1 MSKPPAISI
10 FMALYITDKS
20 VENRLLYPYKQVLA
34 SVTLCA
40 EKRTIIEERYIRMLQ
55 ASFWKCRRISMLYN
69 TSRIIITIGS
79 IIVPA
84 LISIQYISEAP
95 FLFTQ
100 SVYWATWVLSL
111 LVTIS
116 NGFMTMFKF
125 DRKYYLYH
133 ASFEQMKTEG
143 WQYLALTGNYK
154 GPKVTHETEFNH
166 FTQTIERIR
175 MRQTEEEYIRLQD
188 VNGSKGSTL
197 SQGGNGAIPVVFD
210 YQKTPSKDDIM
221 VQVLKLLSSM
231 RDKNSVVEVGDG
243 GRTSETVYTQSTKAP
258 ETEAQ
263 EGLHVP

>member
-1 MSKPPAISI
+1 M
-10 FMALYITDKS
+10 
-20 VENRLLYPYKQVLA
+20 ENRLLYPYKQVLA

-69 TSRIIITIGS
+69 TSRIVITIGS

-116 NGFMTMFKF
+116 NGFLTMFKF

-154 GPKVTHETEFNH
+154 GPAVTHETEFNH

-188 VNGSKGSTL
+188 VNGPQKGSGLTV
-197 SQGGNGAIPVVFD
+197 GNSTGIPVVFD
-210 YQKTPSKDDIM
+210 YPKTPSKDDIM
-221 VQVLKLLSSM
+221 FQVLKLLNDV
-231 RDKNSVVEVGDG
+231 RGKNSIVEVGDG
-243 GRTSETVYTQSTKAP
+243 GRISEKLHTQSTEAP
-258 ETEAQ
+258 KAQ
-263 EGLHVP
+263 EGIHVP

>member
-1 MSKPPAISI
+1 MP
-10 FMALYITDKS
+10 LYITDKS

-34 SVTLCA
+34 SITLCA

-69 TSRIIITIGS
+69 TSRIVITIGS

-84 LISIQYISEAP
+84 LISIQYISDAP

-100 SVYWATWVLSL
+100 SVYWATWILSL

-154 GPKVTHETEFNH
+154 GPAVTHETEFNH

-188 VNGSKGSTL
+188 VNGTQKGSGLTV
-197 SQGGNGAIPVVFD
+197 GNSTGIPIVFD
-210 YQKTPSKDDIM
+210 YQKTPSKDDVM
-221 VQVLKLLSSM
+221 VQVLKLLNDV
-231 RDKNSVVEVGDG
+231 RGKNSIVEVGDG
-243 GRTSETVYTQSTKAP
+243 GRTSETVYTQGNKAP
-258 ETEAQ
+258 AKAEAQ
-263 EGLHVP
+263 EGLNVP